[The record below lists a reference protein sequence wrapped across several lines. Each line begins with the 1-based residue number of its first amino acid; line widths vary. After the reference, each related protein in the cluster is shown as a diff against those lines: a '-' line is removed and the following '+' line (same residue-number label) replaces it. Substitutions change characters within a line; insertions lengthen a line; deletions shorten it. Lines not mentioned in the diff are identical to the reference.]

1 MIKLRPIVFTLGLVL
16 SKLALFMWLPTL
28 LALLSGSEGFVEFLQ
43 SVVITH
49 LAAFWC
55 LHYGRKAEFHLG
67 VREMFLLTTS
77 VWAVACLFGALPF
90 VFITHIG
97 FADAYF
103 ETMSGVTTTGSTVL
117 SGLDGMAHSILLWRS
132 ILQWLG
138 GVGFIVMAVAVLPYL
153 NVGGMKLFQTESS
166 DWSDKSAPRA
176 KTVANNIVQV
186 YLVLSMLCFLAYWVS
201 GMSSFEAI
209 NHAMT
214 TLSTGGYSTSDQ
226 SMSHFSH
233 AAHWIGT
240 LFMFLGGL
248 PFLLYVQS
256 LTRRDTSLMRDAQV
270 RGFFW
275 LVVWV
280 TLIMTFYLWHR
291 GTFDFMDALR
301 ISAFNIVS
309 VLTTT
314 GYGLGDFGTWGPLT
328 SILFLF
334 LLGLGACSGSTAGG
348 LKIFRVQVAFSLF
361 RRQMRQLMHPS
372 GVFPQKYNGR
382 PVNEAIVRSLIAFV
396 LAYVAIIILIAALLA
411 VIGLDP
417 LTALSGSITAVA
429 NVGPGMGPVIGPS
442 SNFASLPDTAKWI
455 LSFGMLLGRL
465 EILTVAVI
473 FFPSFWKQ

>member
-1 MIKLRPIVFTLGLVL
+1 MIKLRPILFTLGLVL

-28 LALLSGSEGFVEFLQ
+28 LALLTGTEGFVEFLK
-43 SVVITH
+43 SVLITH
-49 LAAFWC
+49 AAAFLC
-55 LHYGRKAEFHLG
+55 LHYGRQAQFRLG

-77 VWAVACLFGALPF
+77 VWAVVCIFGALPF
-90 VFITHIG
+90 VFINHID
-97 FADAYF
+97 FTDAYF
-103 ETMSGVTTTGSTVL
+103 EAMSGVTTTGSTVL
-117 SGLDGMAHSILLWRS
+117 SGLDRMAHSILLWRS

-176 KTVANNIVQV
+176 KTVANNIVLV
-186 YLVLSMLCFLAYWVS
+186 YLVLSMLCFLAYWAS
-201 GMSSFEAI
+201 GMNTFEAV

-256 LTRRDTSLMRDAQV
+256 LARRDNSLINDAQV

-275 LVVWV
+275 LVVWTTV
-280 TLIMTFYLWHR
+280 IMTLYLWQR
-291 GTFDFMDALR
+291 EVFGFWDALR
-301 ISAFNIVS
+301 ISCFNIVS

-328 SILFLF
+328 SLLFLV
-334 LLGLGACSGSTAGG
+334 LLAIGACSGSTAGG
-348 LKIFRVQVAFSLF
+348 LKIFRIQLSFALF
-361 RRQMRQLMHPS
+361 RKQMLQLMHPS

-382 PVNEAIVRSLIAFV
+382 PVNEGIVRSMVAFV
-396 LAYVAIIILIAALLA
+396 LAYFAVILVIAALLTA
-411 VIGLDP
+411 VGLDP
-417 LTALSGSITAVA
+417 LTAISGSITAVA

-442 SNFASLPDTAKWI
+442 TNFATLPDSAKWL
-455 LSFGMLLGRL
+455 LSFGMMLGRL
-465 EILTVAVI
+465 EILTVAVL
-473 FFPSFWKQ
+473 FFPSFWRQ